1 MENDIYKNY
10 FELQRKISEE
20 IMQNIGLVKPLS
32 LTCYLS
38 MMNGVEKISI
48 AVIDESLP
56 NDEIFSLNMGCW
68 RGNLF
73 TCHIAEMDFFL
84 HNNHQLYC
92 SPYNSAR
99 RTYMNK
105 NEGISFRLLDN
116 LNDIKHIILN
126 NTKDIQLPE
135 MTHFS
140 RSELRR
146 VADDIAQR
154 CFTDWIGPYDIC
166 VVSFLEIFKGKIF
179 LDIDLVGVSD
189 EVVASLNFRF
199 EKTGKMNVDVKPEID
214 PPYIYGGSGMEFNI
228 YDYADGIKNGVFE
241 VLNYLGF
248 FDKVICESSL
258 NASTY

>member
-1 MENDIYKNY
+1 MQNNILEKHS
-10 FELQRKISEE
+10 ELSKKISEE

-48 AVIDESLP
+48 AVIDETLP
-56 NDEIFSLNMGCW
+56 NDEIINLNKDCQP
-68 RGNLF
+68 GNLF
-73 TCHIAEMDFFL
+73 TCHIAMMDFYL
-84 HNNHQLYC
+84 HSNHQLYC
-92 SPYNSAR
+92 SPYNSAK
-99 RTYMNK
+99 RTYTNE
-105 NEGISFRLLDN
+105 NEGISFRLVDN
-116 LNDIKHIILN
+116 LNDIKQIILN

-135 MTHFS
+135 MTHFCK
-140 RSELRR
+140 RELRR

-154 CFTDWIGPYDIC
+154 CFTDWIGPHDIC
-166 VVSFLEIFKGKIF
+166 VVAFLEIFKGKIF
-179 LDIDLVGVSD
+179 LDIDLVGVRD

-248 FDKVICESSL
+248 FDKVICE
-258 NASTY
+258 